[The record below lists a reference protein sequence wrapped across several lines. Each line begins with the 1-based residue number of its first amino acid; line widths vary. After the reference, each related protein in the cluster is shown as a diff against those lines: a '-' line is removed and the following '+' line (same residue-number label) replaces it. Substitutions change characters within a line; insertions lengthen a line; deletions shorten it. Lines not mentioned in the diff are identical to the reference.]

1 MIESAAL
8 LKPSLAKQFHAA
20 FEQTRVIFFSAPCGF
35 GKSTAAELLLK
46 QEGQAFRTRDAADPG
61 FCLPSPEEDWNV
73 LLLDRLPDLPETE
86 QQPLCELIRKYPK
99 RRFLLLSRGVP
110 PGWLLSFQF
119 SGLMTVFDAQS
130 LAFDRQTTGKLLKRY
145 GVTVSDSELT
155 SIQEETQGYP
165 LAVSILA
172 RRMAEGSSYNPTTSD
187 RVRHEIFLHY
197 EEAVYRRFDLPT
209 RRFLLSLA
217 PFEEFSPDLAKM
229 VSGDSRVGE
238 LLGRLQRDTT
248 MLIQDRLDTFH
259 FWPIF
264 RLFLRW
270 ELTQEYSPDQ
280 YHELYMRG
288 GLYYEL
294 KENYGRALECYAES
308 GNHSK
313 VSELLEKNAQ
323 FHPGMGHYDE
333 MEKYYRALPETEI
346 CASPALMQGMSMLCS
361 LNMDYGGSERWYREL
376 RDFAARH
383 GQGDAMRKEA
393 LSRLAWLDIA
403 LPQRTV
409 NVLIETIPA
418 VFRLLTGRKIRLP
431 AFSVT
436 STLPSIMNGGKDFS
450 DWSKKDELLYATLRR
465 PVEAVLGK
473 DGIGLADLAM
483 AESRFE
489 KGEDITVR
497 MLSLMSR
504 LSDIQQKG
512 TPDME
517 FAVVGLLVRTQ
528 IAAGRAQDA
537 KDTLDMLEKRFTEQG
552 LTRFLPNLSALRCRV
567 DLRLGDDEAAERW
580 YREKAPKDRLQMKVM
595 KRYQYLTQ
603 AMAELAAGDE
613 RAALLTLAP
622 LRSYFERC
630 GRHIDGIYR
639 NTLSAIAKS
648 RLQDPD
654 WKADLYAALD
664 VSLTYR
670 FIRPV
675 ASFGAAVLPLL
686 DRKKCEWKEDS
697 DFLRTV
703 TSSTREQA
711 ACYPDF
717 LHPRKEMAAPLSAA
731 ELQVLRL
738 ICADKSN
745 AEIGEILDIRLA
757 TVKTHVS
764 HILQKLGVSRRSE
777 AKTAAARLRL
787 L

>member
-1 MIESAAL
+1 M
-8 LKPSLAKQFHAA
+8 
-20 FEQTRVIFFSAPCGF
+20 
-35 GKSTAAELLLK
+35 
-46 QEGQAFRTRDAADPG
+46 
-61 FCLPSPEEDWNV
+61 
-73 LLLDRLPDLPETE
+73 
-86 QQPLCELIRKYPK
+86 
-99 RRFLLLSRGVP
+99 
-110 PGWLLSFQF
+110 
-119 SGLMTVFDAQS
+119 
-130 LAFDRQTTGKLLKRY
+130 
-145 GVTVSDSELT
+145 
-155 SIQEETQGYP
+155 
-165 LAVSILA
+165 
-172 RRMAEGSSYNPTTSD
+172 
-187 RVRHEIFLHY
+187 
-197 EEAVYRRFDLPT
+197 
-209 RRFLLSLA
+209 
-217 PFEEFSPDLAKM
+217 
-229 VSGDSRVGE
+229 
-238 LLGRLQRDTT
+238 
-248 MLIQDRLDTFH
+248 
-259 FWPIF
+259 
-264 RLFLRW
+264 
-270 ELTQEYSPDQ
+270 
-280 YHELYMRG
+280 
-288 GLYYEL
+288 
-294 KENYGRALECYAES
+294 
-308 GNHSK
+308 
-313 VSELLEKNAQ
+313 
-323 FHPGMGHYDE
+323 
-333 MEKYYRALPETEI
+333 
-346 CASPALMQGMSMLCS
+346 
-361 LNMDYGGSERWYREL
+361 
-376 RDFAARH
+376 
-383 GQGDAMRKEA
+383 KEA

-409 NVLIETIPA
+409 NGLIETIPA
-418 VFRLLTGRKIRLP
+418 VFRLLTGRKIRAP

-436 STLPSIMNGGKDFS
+436 STLPSIMNGADFS

-580 YREKAPKDRLQMKVM
+580 YRENAPKDRLQMKVM

-639 NTLSAIAKS
+639 NTLSAIAMITAAGS
-648 RLQDPD
+648 GLEGGSLCRAGCLSDIP
-654 WKADLYAALD
+654 LYPPR
-664 VSLTYR
+664 R
-670 FIRPV
+670 FLRSGCSAPAGQGV
-675 ASFGAAVLPLL
+675 
-686 DRKKCEWKEDS
+686 KCEWKEDS

-703 TSSTREQA
+703 TSSTRKQA